1 MQGPN
6 IVDIDVQGIIPR
18 MIRTIFSRIE
28 TANQNLEFTVMVE
41 MCEIYKEK
49 IRDLLNVKKTDLK
62 IHEQVG
68 KGIYVDDLT

>member
-28 TANQNLEFTVMVE
+28 SANQNLEFTVMIE

-49 IRDLLNVKKTDLK
+49 IRDLLNIKKTDLK
-62 IHEQVG
+62 IHEYVG
-68 KGIYVDDLT
+68 KGIYVEGLT

>member
-28 TANQNLEFTVMVE
+28 SANQNLEFTVMIE

-49 IRDLLNVKKTDLK
+49 IRDLLNIKKTDLK
-62 IHEQVG
+62 IHE
-68 KGIYVDDLT
+68 